1 MQHGALRVINK
12 KYACQC
18 TRLCPFGVSR
28 DAVSSSSS
36 LEGFLPSKMTCRM
49 RRKEEIRE
57 EEGEGEGGRRG
68 ERKGEGKEGGE
79 GKQEREGEGGRRGEE
94 KETGRGRKERGRELD
109 HRFYQPTT
117 PTTIFNQT
125 LFSSHIQYIHTLYP
139 HTITPS
145 QSQPSQHN
153 SFTLSQS
160 HTCSDVFGR
169 LLNTWQR

>member
-1 MQHGALRVINK
+1 MQHDALRVSNK

-57 EEGEGEGGRRG
+57 EEGEGERGRRG

-125 LFSSHIQYIHTLYP
+125 LFSSHIQYTYIVPTHH
-139 HTITPS
+139 HTITATTITT
-145 QSQPSQHN
+145 QQLH
-153 SFTLSQS
+153 TLTVT
-160 HTCSDVFGR
+160 H
-169 LLNTWQR
+169 LL